1 VANDLDLLDGQFVV
15 VHNLLPLDEGP
26 LGKQYDMLHA
36 INRHHLT
43 VAVGLAA
50 VVHEARGVALSAPP
64 YVSAYLSTHE
74 QHTLKQAIGDNK
86 TTNSTNSMHACYTY
100 IRILV

>member
-1 VANDLDLLDGQFVV
+1 MANDLDLLDGQFVV
-15 VHNLLPLDEGP
+15 VHNLLPLDERP

-50 VVHEARGVALSAPP
+50 VVHEARGVALSHLLMSVP
-64 YVSAYLSTHE
+64 
-74 QHTLKQAIGDNK
+74 I
-86 TTNSTNSMHACYTY
+86 
-100 IRILV
+100 